1 MRKQEAFFQVGVVR
15 LLRMTGF
22 YVFAVPNGGSRHVRE
37 AHNLK
42 LQGVTAGVSDL
53 VVLLPKGR
61 AVFVELKSPDGSGR
75 QSPAQRDFED
85 TVKALG
91 FEYLLWQNWADVEAF
106 IKAHRHRVEDS
117 VKIGGTI

>member
-1 MRKQEAFFQVGVVR
+1 MPRKEEAHFQIQVVR
-15 LLRMTGF
+15 MLRNCGYF
-22 YVFAVPNGGSRHVRE
+22 VFAVPNGGSRHVRE

-53 VVLLPKGR
+53 VVLLPKGQ

-85 TVKALG
+85 IVRSMG
-91 FEYLLWQNWADVEAF
+91 YDYYIWDNWKQVEAF
-106 IKAHRHRVEDS
+106 INEHKPDISNLKV
-117 VKIGGTI
+117 GGTE